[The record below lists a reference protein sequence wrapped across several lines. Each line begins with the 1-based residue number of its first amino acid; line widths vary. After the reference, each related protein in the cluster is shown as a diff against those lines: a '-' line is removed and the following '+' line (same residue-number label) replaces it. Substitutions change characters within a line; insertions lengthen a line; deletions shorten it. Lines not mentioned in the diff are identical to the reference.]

1 MKKINIYQK
10 TNKIREKI
18 LNSDISYNILNNYNY
33 QLQLLGKLYL
43 NEEFK
48 EKKFIELELKSKLN
62 SYKSQDKKKDIHENL
77 ITFDELVSKLLE
89 SKLLCKYCNQ
99 HIYLLFDTVR
109 NNQQWTL
116 DRLNNLDE
124 HTNLNTVIAC
134 LKCNIQRKRINS
146 EKFKFTKQL
155 TSKNVLIK
163 KLE

>member
-1 MKKINIYQK
+1 MKKINIYDK

-18 LNSDISYNILNNYNY
+18 LHSDISYNILNNHDY
-33 QLQLLGKLYL
+33 QLQLLGKIFL

-48 EKKFIELELKSKLN
+48 EKKFMELELKSKLN

-77 ITFDELVSKLLE
+77 ITFDELILKLLE
-89 SKLLCKYCNQ
+89 SKLVCKYCNQ
-99 HIYLLFDTVR
+99 HTYILFDTVR

-134 LKCNIQRKRINS
+134 LKCNIQRKRTNS

-155 TSKNVLIK
+155 TSKKLIIQ
-163 KLE
+163 KLQ